1 MSAMDNPPIG
11 RNIRDTRDNA
21 HGGGIRPR
29 ASLAVRITLVVL
41 AVVALCMAA
50 VTGWNLLAV
59 TRFNQATAALNLN
72 LASASKEDADLDAL
86 SAAQQQTDAQFQNA
100 GTFGFLL
107 PPQLRQSI
115 ETNAEVSRQL
125 SERTRQQI
133 VEQKGLAQSNGEQTT
148 SDNTENADAKSGG
161 ALSDE
166 QKKQVEDLLKANQQ
180 STPSDSTEQ
189 NDENNSDTKNN
200 QTPKPW

>member
-1 MSAMDNPPIG
+1 MSAVDNPPIG
-11 RNIRDTRDNA
+11 RNIRNTGDSV
-21 HGGGIRPR
+21 HGGELRPR
-29 ASLAVRITLVVL
+29 ASLAVRVTLVVL

-50 VTGWNLLAV
+50 VSGLNLLAAA
-59 TRFNQATAALNLN
+59 RFNQATAALNSN
-72 LASASKEDADLDAL
+72 LASASKDDTDLDAL
-86 SAAQQQTDAQFQNA
+86 SAAQQQTDAQFQDA
-100 GTFGFLL
+100 GAFGFLL
-107 PPQLRQSI
+107 LPQLRQSI

-125 SERTRQQI
+125 SQRTQQQI
-133 VEQKGLAQSNGEQTT
+133 VEQKGLAQSDGKQTT
-148 SDNTENADAKSGG
+148 SDNAGSGDAKSGG

-189 NDENNSDTKNN
+189 NNENDSKNN